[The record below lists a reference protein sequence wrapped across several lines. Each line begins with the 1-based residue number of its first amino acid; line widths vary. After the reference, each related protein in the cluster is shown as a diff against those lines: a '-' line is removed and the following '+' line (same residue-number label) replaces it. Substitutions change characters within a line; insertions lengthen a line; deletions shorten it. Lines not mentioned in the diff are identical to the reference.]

1 MKKYLEKRIKNIKKI
16 KKIRSEAS
24 NRSFFRIYKDNYTL
38 VAMVYP
44 EENRD
49 EISKVVKFRSIYDDN
64 KINVPLI
71 LDVIDNRIIIQ
82 EDLGCLSLQRLF
94 LKSNINRKK
103 GILNQICEI
112 LLKLKQI
119 STDNTKS
126 ILDTKRM
133 LWEMDF
139 FIKYFALNFC
149 STSKDIEQI
158 RNNLCSI
165 VDKITNIDTF
175 AHRDFHSRNMF
186 YYKDKLFLVD
196 FQDSLIGPEYYDLV
210 SFAFDSYLDLKSIRK
225 YLFDILL
232 KNKFEINFEKLYL
245 TAIQRNIKAL
255 GTFGYQIKIKNNL
268 LFKKYVNRTI
278 NYVIN
283 NKLFPEFSY
292 LSLFKKNKF

>member
-1 MKKYLEKRIKNIKKI
+1 MRKYLEKKIKNIKKI
-16 KKIRSEAS
+16 EKIRSEAS
-24 NRSFFRIYKDNYTL
+24 NRSFFRVYKDNYTL

-64 KINVPLI
+64 KINVPEI
-71 LDVIDNRIIIQ
+71 KDIIDDRIVIQ
-82 EDLGCLSLQRLF
+82 EDLGCLSLQKLL

-103 GILNQICEI
+103 EILNQICEI

-119 STDNTKS
+119 PIDRTKS
-126 ILDTKRM
+126 ILDAKRM

-139 FIKYFALNFC
+139 FIKYFVLNFC
-149 STSKDIEQI
+149 SISKDIEQI
-158 RNNLCSI
+158 KNNLYSI
-165 VDKITNIDTF
+165 VDKITNINTF

-186 YYKDKLFLVD
+186 YYKNRVFLVD

-210 SFAFDSYLDLKSIRK
+210 SFAFDSYFDLKSMRK

-232 KNKFEINFEKLYL
+232 KNKFEINFEQLYL

-255 GTFGYQIKIKNNL
+255 GTFGYQIKIKNN
-268 LFKKYVNRTI
+268 FIYKKYVNRTI
-278 NYVIN
+278 NCVIN
-283 NKLFPEFSY
+283 NKLFPESLCLF
-292 LSLFKKNKF
+292 LFKK